1 MTVKLRILSDLHLE
15 FYNHKIPM
23 SYNGRDME
31 ERYFLSK
38 TDDEA
43 DQHLL
48 LAGDIMTVKTSFY
61 WKHLIEDWS
70 KRFKSVTVI
79 AGNHEFYHSEY
90 HQTLNY
96 FADFYGSCG
105 ENVKFLHDNA
115 TLLPDSNYIIF
126 GTTFWTNFNKGNLA
140 EMMIAQRS
148 MADYSCIKM
157 AERRLIPEDTIR
169 FHEYSYRFLD
179 TFLKQF
185 PHNVSSE
192 HKAIVMTHHAP
203 SFQSTH
209 PKYKNSSLNSAFSSD
224 KDHMIIAYQPK
235 LWIHGH
241 HHSSVD
247 YMIDNTRVVCNPLG
261 YWKENDKHF
270 KKDLIINL

>member
-140 EMMIAQRS
+140 
-148 MADYSCIKM
+148 
-157 AERRLIPEDTIR
+157 
-169 FHEYSYRFLD
+169 
-179 TFLKQF
+179 
-185 PHNVSSE
+185 
-192 HKAIVMTHHAP
+192 
-203 SFQSTH
+203 
-209 PKYKNSSLNSAFSSD
+209 
-224 KDHMIIAYQPK
+224 
-235 LWIHGH
+235 
-241 HHSSVD
+241 
-247 YMIDNTRVVCNPLG
+247 
-261 YWKENDKHF
+261 
-270 KKDLIINL
+270 DLP